1 MGQHSTEGEDQ
12 CHQHNFQLLYLT
24 KAGGLGN
31 MKIPILADLTKNISC
46 DYGVLLNDAG
56 IALRGLFLIDTK
68 GVVRHITIN
77 DLPVGR
83 SVDEVLR
90 VIKAF
95 QHVEKH
101 GEGKVF
107 YISFRLKLALC
118 ARSLSSQLAARKTD
132 NQPKEGE

>member
-1 MGQHSTEGEDQ
+1 MEIL
-12 CHQHNFQLLYLT
+12 NFLQ
-24 KAGGLGN
+24 AGGLGN

-101 GEGKVF
+101 GEG
-107 YISFRLKLALC
+107 
-118 ARSLSSQLAARKTD
+118 
-132 NQPKEGE
+132 E